1 MSRRSRFPRAAFVA
15 LLCVPALAGCLT
27 PRARPIPSPAVLE
40 SRAHVGAKVPACPTG
55 DLAEIFPVTVT
66 FGFDDARISDAGQ
79 TRLADAAAWLS
90 CHAGVEVVIRPT
102 ADNHGTAEHRQDLA
116 ARRAQA
122 VLDQLRAL
130 GDTASVVRRLAFGAP
145 DPVTAPHLL
154 IQAEG
159 RGW

>member
-1 MSRRSRFPRAAFVA
+1 MSRHPRLPRALFVA
-15 LLCVPALAGCLT
+15 LLCVPALAACLT
-27 PRARPIPSPAVLE
+27 PRARPTPSPAVLE
-40 SRAHVGAKVPACPTG
+40 SRAHVGAKVQACPAG
-55 DLAEIFPVTVT
+55 DLAEISPVTVT
-66 FGFDDARISDAGQ
+66 FGFDDARISDVGQ
-79 TRLADAAAWLS
+79 TRLADAAAWLA

-122 VLDQLRAL
+122 VLDQLRTL
-130 GDTASVVRRLAFGAP
+130 GDTASVVRRLALGAP
-145 DPVTAPHLL
+145 DPVTAPHLV

>member
-1 MSRRSRFPRAAFVA
+1 MSRHPHLPHALLIA
-15 LLCVPALAGCLT
+15 LLCAPALAGCLT

-40 SRAHVGAKVPACPTG
+40 SRAHVGARVQACPAG
-55 DLAEIFPVTVT
+55 DLAEISPVTVT

-79 TRLADAAAWLS
+79 ARMAGAAAWLA
-90 CHAGVEVVIRPT
+90 CHAGTEVVIRPA
-102 ADNHGTAEHRQDLA
+102 ADNHGAAAHQQDLA

-130 GDTASVVRRLAFGAP
+130 GDTASVVRRLALGAA